1 MDTLLLFSF
10 FNSEYLGNKL
20 EELGFK
26 NLDLKHIMSITT
38 LIPSVIEQQIIN
50 LEFFIKGIDEK
61 LEIFEKDFNQKS
73 SEYLEHYN
81 NYKEV
86 KNELSR
92 NYREIE
98 RLKVNYISNVSTVE
112 EMVHKF
118 YMKKNSMKKRL
129 NSISFSSSNDRKKE
143 IAKEPNHISIE
154 EQMNNNIQ
162 KVKKLEES
170 YKSNIAVVKSI
181 EEKFINISKD

>member
-1 MDTLLLFSF
+1 MSISLPEEKNFKLTNNYYLVIKQISEDFIKYITNFKIISQDYLKKIVQNNEK

-61 LEIFEKDFNQKS
+61 MEIFEKDFNQKS

-129 NSISFSSSNDRKKE
+129 NSISSQ
-143 IAKEPNHISIE
+143 IIY
-154 EQMNNNIQ
+154 Q
-162 KVKKLEES
+162 
-170 YKSNIAVVKSI
+170 
-181 EEKFINISKD
+181 